1 MACTD
6 ELDHWFV
13 LNKDKLKLNVAPLL
27 LSTRQLSLSAVRKHQ
42 EGDKLSHLWGSVPK
56 QCHKGWRLR
65 VCLLEHI
72 VSSEILVGT
81 KEGKL
86 MLMAFGF
93 WSGMAP

>member
-1 MACTD
+1 MD

-13 LNKDKLKLNVAPLL
+13 LNKDKLKLNVAALL
-27 LSTRQLSLSAVRKHQ
+27 LSTRQLPLSAGRKHQ
-42 EGDKLSHLWGSVPK
+42 YGDRLSCLWGNVPK
-56 QCHKGWRLR
+56 QRHKGWRHS

-86 MLMAFGF
+86 MLIDLGF
-93 WSGMAP
+93 WSGMASQP